1 MSRRLSRTVAPGTS
15 LESDA
20 LTPTV
25 AVPAPA
31 EATGEWLLG
40 DFVPYSKW

>member
-25 AVPAPA
+25 PAPA